1 MRIEIILYFEDEFL
15 ELEIQN
21 NNIYDMSLKLVLFS
35 MILYSGFT

>member
-1 MRIEIILYFEDEFL
+1 MFP
-15 ELEIQN
+15 EIQN